1 MAGEKKSTLKH
12 IQYSIEGDK
21 VIRTK
26 KFCPRCGMGVFLA
39 DHKDRYHCGR
49 CGYTEFKAGVERIK
63 EKPKPRPQPKKEEVK
78 KPVKE
83 EPKKEEPKK
92 EAPKTPEKKEEKKE
106 KEAHKAKA
114 KFGKK

>member
-39 DHKDRYHCGR
+39 DHKDRHHCGR
-49 CGYTEFKAGVERIK
+49 CGYTEFKPGVPRIK
-63 EKPKPRPQPKKEEVK
+63 EKGKPKPMPEPKKEVK
-78 KPVKE
+78 KE

-92 EAPKTPEKKEEKKE
+92 EAKPEAKPQEKKEEKKG
-106 KEAHKAKA
+106 KEVKK
-114 KFGKK
+114 GKKK